1 MSTKNKSIRLA
12 IPVLTLVLVL
22 SAGCAMMQQTGMWQ
36 KPEASIGAVTVS
48 ELNFEGA
55 GLDVAVEVNN
65 PNPYQIRLGR
75 LDYALTVQDK
85 QVLSGQQEENTS
97 LKAEQSQTIVFP
109 VKVRFEDLLAAVSGL
124 KQQNIVNYGLE
135 GGITAAVPMVGD
147 IRLPFSR
154 RGRLPVP
161 KMPKVAVEGL
171 HLDSITML
179 GASLKLALS
188 LENPNN
194 FSVNLDQFDY
204 AFKLNNN
211 DVAGGRAGTALS
223 AGPGQ
228 TNRIELPLDISFASA
243 GLALYQVLKGGQ
255 DLNYELNI
263 DGQAGTSHKL
273 LSRFPFQTNKSGIV
287 QLQR

>member
-1 MSTKNKSIRLA
+1 MLEES
-12 IPVLTLVLVL
+12 
-22 SAGCAMMQQTGMWQ
+22 GMWQ
-36 KPEASIGAVTVS
+36 KPEASIGSITVS
-48 ELNFEGA
+48 ALNFEGA
-55 GLDVAVEVNN
+55 GLDVAVEVHN
-65 PNPYQIRLGR
+65 PNAYQIRLGR

-85 QVLSGQQEENTS
+85 QVLSGQQEENTA

-109 VKVRFEDLLAAVSGL
+109 VKIRFADLLAAVSGL
-124 KQQNIVNYGLE
+124 KQQNIVNYGLT

-154 RGRLPVP
+154 QGRLPVP
-161 KMPKVAVEGL
+161 KMPQVTVEGL
-171 HLDSITML
+171 HLDSINML

-211 DVAGGRAGTALS
+211 AVAGGKAPAALQ

-228 TNRIELPLDISFASA
+228 TSRIELPLDLSFASA
-243 GLALYQVLKGGQ
+243 GLALYQALTGGREM
-255 DLNYELNI
+255 NYELNV
-263 DGQAGTSHKL
+263 DGRADTSHKL
-273 LSRFPFQTNKSGIV
+273 LTRFPFQTNKSGTV